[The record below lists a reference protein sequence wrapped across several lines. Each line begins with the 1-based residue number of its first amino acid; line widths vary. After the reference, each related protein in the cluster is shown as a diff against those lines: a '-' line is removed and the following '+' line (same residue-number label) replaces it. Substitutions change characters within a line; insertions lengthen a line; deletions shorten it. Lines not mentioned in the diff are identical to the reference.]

1 MAKVSYET
9 LFPDILPVVPA
20 CPDSLIERNI
30 RSAVIE
36 FCEKTGIYQ
45 AELDPLT
52 TVSGIYEYDLEPPSG
67 TVVHKIMNTVF
78 DGKNLE
84 AVSPELLDQRK
95 PDWRKSEN
103 TGSPEYYVKQGQRLV
118 WLVPTP
124 SATMVSST
132 LIRAQLKPTPTSTSC
147 DSDLIAEYR
156 DSIINGTLFRLLRT
170 PGQAWT
176 DLTGAQI
183 YGALFAE
190 GITNAERKARHAD
203 EGVARKVNYGGVT
216 RAWRTRRRYG
226 SGG

>member
-78 DGKNLE
+78 DGKKPRSR
-84 AVSPELLDQRK
+84 VSRTARSK
-95 PDWRKSEN
+95 K
-103 TGSPEYYVKQGQRLV
+103 TRL
-118 WLVPTP
+118 
-124 SATMVSST
+124 
-132 LIRAQLKPTPTSTSC
+132 
-147 DSDLIAEYR
+147 
-156 DSIINGTLFRLLRT
+156 
-170 PGQAWT
+170 
-176 DLTGAQI
+176 AQI
-183 YGALFAE
+183 REHRL
-190 GITNAERKARHAD
+190 ARILCQ
-203 EGVARKVNYGGVT
+203 ARSKDWFG
-216 RAWRTRRRYG
+216 
-226 SGG
+226 

>member
-103 TGSPEYYVKQGQRLV
+103 TGSPETASHRPPDWEARADG
-118 WLVPTP
+118 
-124 SATMVSST
+124 
-132 LIRAQLKPTPTSTSC
+132 RAQNSHQTSS
-147 DSDLIAEYR
+147 
-156 DSIINGTLFRLLRT
+156 
-170 PGQAWT
+170 
-176 DLTGAQI
+176 
-183 YGALFAE
+183 
-190 GITNAERKARHAD
+190 AD
-203 EGVARKVNYGGVT
+203 
-216 RAWRTRRRYG
+216 WR
-226 SGG
+226 